1 MNDELTIVA
10 PEQLRALGHPLRLRI
25 LEALNEGAELSN
37 RELATQL
44 GVDPGHLHFHVRLL
58 HRAGLIERGRT
69 TGGREKPYR
78 AAASAL
84 RLAPDLLDGAG
95 DERAAH
101 LDSVERAWR
110 TFATGGSFGSAQL
123 TVRVTA
129 DQLAELVRD
138 FRRRAAA
145 LEQKNGV
152 EPLVV
157 TLFSHPAA
165 GEASA
170 SAGE

>member
-1 MNDELTIVA
+1 
-10 PEQLRALGHPLRLRI
+10 
-25 LEALNEGAELSN
+25 
-37 RELATQL
+37 
-44 GVDPGHLHFHVRLL
+44 
-58 HRAGLIERGRT
+58 
-69 TGGREKPYR
+69 
-78 AAASAL
+78 
-84 RLAPDLLDGAG
+84 
-95 DERAAH
+95 
-101 LDSVERAWR
+101 
-110 TFATGGSFGSAQL
+110 
-123 TVRVTA
+123 VRVTA